1 MAARIVQLYTF
12 ANTIAPR
19 IQPRWGYAL
28 CDLFGAV
35 AGPRLPAYRN
45 LRVNMRV
52 LLPHA
57 TEADRGRAA
66 RQVIAG
72 ICKNYFDLFRFPALS
87 QTELDRIIQ
96 VTGGEHLDRALAR
109 GRGVLLVA
117 PHCGPY
123 TISFAPLTQRFNTRL
138 LLVVEQMV
146 DPQVHDLINRARA
159 MPGVDVEP
167 LSPTIGRAIMRAL
180 RRNEVVLLGG
190 DRAIARSNVAVRFFG
205 RATPLPSG
213 PATLALRT
221 GAPLLPSFMQRLPD
235 NRTAV
240 WIDPPL
246 RLEPT
251 GDTDRDA
258 RDVTQKIAYIMQ
270 AYIRRDPGQWLVAER
285 VWDDEGLE
293 ARS

>member
-1 MAARIVQLYTF
+1 MYRIASTLV
-12 ANTIAPR
+12 PR
-19 IQPRWGYAL
+19 VPPRVGYAL
-28 CDLFGAV
+28 CDLFGTV
-35 AGPRLPAYRN
+35 AGPCLPAYHD
-45 LRVNMRV
+45 LRANMRV

-57 TEADRGRAA
+57 NEADRDRAA
-66 RQVIAG
+66 RRVIAG

-96 VTGGEHLDRALAR
+96 VSGGEHLQRALER
-109 GRGVLLVA
+109 GRGALLVA

-167 LSPTIGRAIMRAL
+167 LSPAIGRTILRAL
-180 RRNEVVLLGG
+180 RRNDVVLLAG
-190 DRAIARSNVAVRFFG
+190 DRAIARSNIPVQFFG
-205 RATPLPSG
+205 RPTPLPSG

-246 RLEPT
+246 KLEP
-251 GDTDRDA
+251 GDDTDRDI

-270 AYIRRDPGQWLVAER
+270 AYIKRDPGQWLVAER
-285 VWDDEGLE
+285 VWDGEGLE
-293 ARS
+293 ARG